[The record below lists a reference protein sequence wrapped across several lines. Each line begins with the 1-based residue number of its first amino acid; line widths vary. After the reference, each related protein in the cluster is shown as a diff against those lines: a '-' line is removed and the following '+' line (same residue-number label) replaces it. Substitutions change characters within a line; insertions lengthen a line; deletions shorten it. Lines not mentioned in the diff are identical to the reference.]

1 MDEMMLDL
9 DVLGTSNRGEAMR
22 EPDEVATMVC
32 VSAPEFD
39 TDRYGNILNSMN
51 SMGQLAGAYSRATSQ
66 RKTRVRSQQKST
78 IAEGLNDAKQ
88 QTAGA

>member
-39 TDRYGNILNSMN
+39 TDRYSNILNSMN
-51 SMGQLAGAYSRATSQ
+51 SMGQLACAYSQGHFSAKNPGQVS
-66 RKTRVRSQQKST
+66 
-78 IAEGLNDAKQ
+78 AEINNRRRPE
-88 QTAGA
+88 